1 MSDPDFIIP
10 DDQLPPG
17 FAESIDNVPDEPA
30 KPRPAATVVLARDGV
45 AAPEILLLRRVR
57 NTGFVP
63 GAYVFPGGRVDDAD
77 GRSDLVMLADG
88 LSASEAESRLGHSG
102 THPPAIAYYMAAI
115 REAFEETGIL
125 LGRSV
130 SGTHGMDA
138 AADTSVLHLRDALL
152 DGSTTF
158 EAVIAEMGARLELNR
173 MEYLAHWVTPAV
185 EPRRYDTRFF
195 LAGVPAGT
203 EAAIHASE
211 MTAAVWLT
219 AEAAL
224 ARNHE
229 GTLPMVF
236 PTIRTLQD
244 LRGFAT
250 VADALRELA
259 RHRIPTIEPRLVRTP
274 TGVGMELPESLADE

>member
-30 KPRPAATVVLARDGV
+30 KPRAAATVVLARDGV

-63 GAYVFPGGRVDDAD
+63 GAYVFPGGRVDDVD
-77 GRSDLVMLADG
+77 GHSDLVMLADG
-88 LSASEAESRLGHSG
+88 LSASEAESRLRHSG
-102 THPPAIAYYMAAI
+102 THPPAIAYYMAAL

-130 SGTHGMDA
+130 NGTHAMGA
-138 AADTSVLHLRDALL
+138 AEDPSVRQLRDALL
-152 DGSTTF
+152 DGGTTF
-158 EAVIAEMGARLELNR
+158 ESVIAEMGARLELNR

-195 LAGVPAGT
+195 LAGVPAGI
-203 EAAIHASE
+203 EAAIHPSE
-211 MTAAVWLT
+211 MTDAVWLT

-244 LRGFAT
+244 LLGFAT
-250 VADALRELA
+250 VSDALRELA
-259 RHRIPTIEPRLVRTP
+259 QHRIPTIEPRLVRTP
-274 TGVGMELPESLADE
+274 TGVGMELPERPADE